1 MLKHKSREKKVRK
14 VDKKRYV
21 KEKRNILTSFD
32 CDLTKSLAASRV
44 VTTTINPR
52 ITHHKNYIIIGVH
65 EGDTPLR
72 HKINFSYKKGSTLQN
87 PLVSSL
93 TSAVTLLCLLGHHS
107 SYNLS
112 VWNWLPVAENGP

>member
-32 CDLTKSLAASRV
+32 CDLTKSLAASPYRNY
-44 VTTTINPR
+44 TTINPS

-72 HKINFSYKKGSTLQN
+72 HKINFS
-87 PLVSSL
+87 
-93 TSAVTLLCLLGHHS
+93 
-107 SYNLS
+107 
-112 VWNWLPVAENGP
+112 